1 MIWKRSKSDTR
12 SSLQKCHSMHQPQ
25 NDQFFRWTLLAIS
38 LCKIMD
44 TVRCPQHPAPRLL
57 KEHYGQR
64 TEVNLRGIRAKLE
77 FSFANTTFTF
87 FSHVI
92 FKGVINKQAAASP
105 QATTLPIPNFKF
117 LFAFLRI
124 SQPFLCFVHRLFV

>member
-1 MIWKRSKSDTR
+1 MD
-12 SSLQKCHSMHQPQ
+12 SL
-25 NDQFFRWTLLAIS
+25 AVS

-44 TVRCPQHPAPRLL
+44 KVRYPLHPAPRLL
-57 KEHYGQR
+57 KELYG
-64 TEVNLRGIRAKLE
+64 LGIRAKLE

-87 FSHVI
+87 FSHMI

-117 LFAFLRI
+117 LFGFLLI
-124 SQPFLCFVHRLFV
+124 S